1 MKLGKAGEAYF
12 LERKKHIF
20 LDSRYSRR
28 ECGNSYETSPTVT
41 MDDDGSYKSVTA
53 LKNDSSFHENV
64 IDKNVSNTSILLPN
78 QAIVAAAVTTNS
90 TIVKDELETMN
101 NNSRY
106 IYMYIPLTIFSY
118 TFLIPYHIIL
128 YHIILYY

>member
-53 LKNDSSFHENV
+53 SKNDSSFHEKV
-64 IDKNVSNTSILLPN
+64 IDKNVSNTSIILPN
-78 QAIVAAAVTTNS
+78 QAIVAVTTNS
-90 TIVKDELETMN
+90 AIVKDELEQQETIN

-106 IYMYIPLTIFSY
+106 IYMYIHLSLLIYIFNTI
-118 TFLIPYHIIL
+118 PC
-128 YHIILYY
+128 HIILYY